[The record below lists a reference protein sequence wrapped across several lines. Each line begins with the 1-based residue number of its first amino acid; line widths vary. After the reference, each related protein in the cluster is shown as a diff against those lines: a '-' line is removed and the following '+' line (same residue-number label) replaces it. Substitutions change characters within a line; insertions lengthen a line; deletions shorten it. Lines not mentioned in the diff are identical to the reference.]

1 MWKTIIRIFFLFDDR
16 RLDSNALICDCQML
30 WLAKML
36 NEKQGTTQ
44 VAAICQSPDELS
56 GRSVTSLIEEFNC
69 SECHVC
75 EAGQIQYRTINIK

>member
-1 MWKTIIRIFFLFDDR
+1 MFYFQTKQR
-16 RLDSNALICDCQML
+16 RLDSNALICDCQIL

-44 VAAICQSPDELS
+44 AAAICQSPDQLN

-69 SECHVC
+69 SNK
-75 EAGQIQYRTINIK
+75 QK

>member
-1 MWKTIIRIFFLFDDR
+1 MISFTKSNEYR
-16 RLDSNALICDCQML
+16 RLDSNALICDCQIL

-44 VAAICQSPDELS
+44 AAAICQSPDQLV

-69 SECHVC
+69 SNKNVFFWTFE
-75 EAGQIQYRTINIK
+75 IQFFSM